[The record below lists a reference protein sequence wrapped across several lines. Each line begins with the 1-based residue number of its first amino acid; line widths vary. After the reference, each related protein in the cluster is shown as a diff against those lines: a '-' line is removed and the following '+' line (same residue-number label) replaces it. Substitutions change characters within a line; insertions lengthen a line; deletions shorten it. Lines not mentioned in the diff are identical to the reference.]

1 MSAGKVLIAD
11 DEPYIVRSLA
21 FVLQREG
28 FEVETA
34 SDGEEALAKIREFK
48 PQAVILD
55 LIMPKKTGMEVA
67 HAIVNDPV
75 LRGNLPYIVILTA
88 RGDDTER
95 YKGYLEGAD
104 EYLTKPFSPS
114 DIVTKVKE
122 LFARRE

>member
-1 MSAGKVLIAD
+1 MSEGKVLIAD

-21 FVLQREG
+21 WVLKREG

-34 SDGEEALAKIREFK
+34 SDGEEALSRIKEFQ

-55 LIMPKKTGMEVA
+55 LVMPRMSGMEVA
-67 HAIVNDPV
+67 HAIVNDPA
-75 LRGNLPYIVILTA
+75 LRERLPYIVILTA
-88 RGDDTER
+88 KGDDTER

-114 DIVTKVKE
+114 DIANKIKGYF
-122 LFARRE
+122 LNRK